1 MLLCSGRAVRSL
13 AMDGRLQ
20 TTLCVTFVNLVC
32 AMDVTKVVNIHD
44 GSTGRQWTDI
54 DIDIFGFARQLNCS

>member
-1 MLLCSGRAVRSL
+1 
-13 AMDGRLQ
+13 MDGRLQ

-44 GSTGRQWTDI
+44 GSRQWTDI
-54 DIDIFGFARQLNCS
+54 DIDILGSPVS